1 MTQNDDTLS
10 NEEQWLSAK
19 TIDHLKSDEAFVYP
33 ESIIDAISTIVIAVH
48 DSYKCSD
55 DSIKSLL
62 DTMIQTLQERPVADQ
77 YMQVNRTNLAQK
89 PLMMQLLILMQD
101 IVIKQQ
107 LGQSV
112 QQLVW
117 LSIAMHSAA
126 LLIIQDK
133 KTHTN
138 NVLMQFKMAQFS
150 ASPRR
155 TWLWQAL
162 PDIAQTEISIERVL
176 LVLDSILEQ
185 KKSEFELLNN
195 KQATHT
201 EEKKGIKDKPDEK
214 AKLTE
219 KAKKDKSDAKAKLSQ
234 IDKITTA
241 YQHAHDL
248 HTPKPKRKKP
258 PKNIKIKAINLA
270 DNTSRLPL
278 DYTATS
284 HNWNTTPSNDAWGN
298 TRDDIEHSAIAIDL
312 AFLEANTEIYEGL
325 TTSFEELID
334 HYETPF
340 ISYGEYPNPLIKNSI
355 PLQIIDLSLQQ
366 NYMSQRDLALNSNTR
381 LLSLAGYQ
389 ALFAALNQDAS
400 ILPESETHKTCAG
413 ILLLSMI
420 TGLPVKSLLI
430 HGYIGHPGIFNVE
443 GKRYYLKHSLGIT
456 KRSTSQTLAERD
468 YENHSDTIKVPLPLW
483 LIGNL
488 LACDLPVKEDF
499 TAYLAN
505 LRSSL
510 GLPYLSVNRIET
522 ALHVMLSRYTPD
534 CHRHIADIICRTPA
548 PHAPAM
554 YYSSHTSEALIAHY
568 KSALSVFNS
577 NSDFDLTY
585 IALWRKYTVGSG
597 FALKIETVCDIVN
610 EMKYWTDQSLNDEKH
625 FNRTSIF
632 VWFIFCLL
640 TGVRPNNGLGKMYD
654 IDLDMGWLEINDK
667 PVKKVKSDR
676 LIPLCPTLVRHLI
689 DYRNYLIDYQAK
701 HQLKHDI
708 STTIDNIRLGNDEA
722 LLKLLST
729 SVNNLKDIKRGD
741 AYHMTKNVIDAN
753 PYWTRHFVRTQL
765 EKHGVQLP
773 LINTV
778 IGHEKSRQEVL
789 GRFSSSSKADI
800 KRVATVF
807 EKIAAQL
814 GLSDVTINHYPNSNH
829 VGTSTAEVDHAN
841 K

>member
-201 EEKKGIKDKPDEK
+201 EEKKGIKDKPD
-214 AKLTE
+214 
-219 KAKKDKSDAKAKLSQ
+219 AKAKLSQ

-278 DYTATS
+278 DSTATS
-284 HNWNTTPSNDAWGN
+284 HN
-298 TRDDIEHSAIAIDL
+298 
-312 AFLEANTEIYEGL
+312 
-325 TTSFEELID
+325 
-334 HYETPF
+334 
-340 ISYGEYPNPLIKNSI
+340 
-355 PLQIIDLSLQQ
+355 
-366 NYMSQRDLALNSNTR
+366 
-381 LLSLAGYQ
+381 
-389 ALFAALNQDAS
+389 
-400 ILPESETHKTCAG
+400 
-413 ILLLSMI
+413 
-420 TGLPVKSLLI
+420 
-430 HGYIGHPGIFNVE
+430 
-443 GKRYYLKHSLGIT
+443 
-456 KRSTSQTLAERD
+456 
-468 YENHSDTIKVPLPLW
+468 
-483 LIGNL
+483 
-488 LACDLPVKEDF
+488 
-499 TAYLAN
+499 
-505 LRSSL
+505 
-510 GLPYLSVNRIET
+510 
-522 ALHVMLSRYTPD
+522 
-534 CHRHIADIICRTPA
+534 
-548 PHAPAM
+548 
-554 YYSSHTSEALIAHY
+554 
-568 KSALSVFNS
+568 
-577 NSDFDLTY
+577 
-585 IALWRKYTVGSG
+585 
-597 FALKIETVCDIVN
+597 
-610 EMKYWTDQSLNDEKH
+610 
-625 FNRTSIF
+625 
-632 VWFIFCLL
+632 
-640 TGVRPNNGLGKMYD
+640 
-654 IDLDMGWLEINDK
+654 
-667 PVKKVKSDR
+667 
-676 LIPLCPTLVRHLI
+676 
-689 DYRNYLIDYQAK
+689 
-701 HQLKHDI
+701 
-708 STTIDNIRLGNDEA
+708 
-722 LLKLLST
+722 
-729 SVNNLKDIKRGD
+729 
-741 AYHMTKNVIDAN
+741 
-753 PYWTRHFVRTQL
+753 
-765 EKHGVQLP
+765 
-773 LINTV
+773 
-778 IGHEKSRQEVL
+778 
-789 GRFSSSSKADI
+789 
-800 KRVATVF
+800 
-807 EKIAAQL
+807 
-814 GLSDVTINHYPNSNH
+814 
-829 VGTSTAEVDHAN
+829 
-841 K
+841 